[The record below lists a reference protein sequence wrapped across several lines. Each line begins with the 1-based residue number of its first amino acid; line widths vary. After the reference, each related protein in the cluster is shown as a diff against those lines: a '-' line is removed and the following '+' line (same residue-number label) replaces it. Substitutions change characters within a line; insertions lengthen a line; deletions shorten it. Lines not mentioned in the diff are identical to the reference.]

1 MELHLSGKV
10 AVVTGAS
17 KGIGL
22 AVTQALADEGVSVVA
37 GAREVSDDLSRLA
50 DSAQVHPV
58 LVDLAT
64 PEGPARLID
73 AAISTFGGLDVL
85 VNNVGAPGR
94 GPKASCPSPTTTG
107 PGR

>member
-73 AAISTFGGLDVL
+73 AAIS
-85 VNNVGAPGR
+85 
-94 GPKASCPSPTTTG
+94 SCCWPATG
-107 PGR
+107 PETSPARTSSSMEG